1 MRVHVR
7 ERHDRVSR
15 IVREF
20 EAALSAL
27 RLPATLSPGFD
38 AGALVGTDGT
48 NSTNS
53 AGGAGGSRRLVELL
67 PELRVRDSYGG
78 SATPI

>member
-38 AGALVGTDGT
+38 AGALVGT